1 MLAAGS
7 GLVCVALFSDF
18 GSAANVLSRL
28 HTDVPGGLLYTLVVA
43 AVVPNA
49 ALLAG
54 AYLLGPGFAV
64 GTGTLVSPSVVLL
77 GPVPAFPLLAAL
89 PDGGPV
95 PVWARSL
102 VAVPAVLAA
111 LGVAV
116 TLRRRPAG
124 GYPAAAVRG
133 AAAGMLAGVAVAGL
147 TALAGG
153 SVGPGRMA
161 DVGASAGGVLV
172 VATVSLG
179 IGGLTGALAATRW
192 PRR

>member
-1 MLAAGS
+1 
-7 GLVCVALFSDF
+7 
-18 GSAANVLSRL
+18 
-28 HTDVPGGLLYTLVVA
+28 
-43 AVVPNA
+43 
-49 ALLAG
+49 
-54 AYLLGPGFAV
+54 
-64 GTGTLVSPSVVLL
+64 
-77 GPVPAFPLLAAL
+77 
-89 PDGGPV
+89 V

-116 TLRRRPAG
+116 TLRRHPAG
-124 GYPAAAVRG
+124 GYQAAAVRG

-161 DVGASAGGVLV
+161 DVGAPAGGVLL

-179 IGGLTGALAATRW
+179 LGGLTGALAATRW